1 MRASGQGLSR
11 LVRAVNTEEVRGGG
25 GGGGII
31 SSAKNLFFFNVI
43 SENTKSLI
51 LNNM

>member
-11 LVRAVNTEEVRGGG
+11 LARAVNIEEIRGRGGV
-25 GGGGII
+25 I
-31 SSAKNLFFFNVI
+31 SRAKNLFFFNVI